1 MYQVVF
7 YSDYERSFAQL
18 RKMPCDVLLAPHA
31 GFFNLEEKRRQLD
44 PGKLDAFLGTSVT
57 GRLGQNQNMLP
68 RQRLNHFT

>member
-1 MYQVVF
+1 VVF

-44 PGKLDAFLGTSVT
+44 AGKLDAFQ
-57 GRLGQNQNMLP
+57 GRQ
-68 RQRLNHFT
+68 